1 MKKLYFMAG
10 LPRSGSTVLS
20 SILNQNPKIHS
31 GPSSPV
37 LSTMYVIE
45 NHLNNDELFYSYP
58 KVEQGK
64 KIISSIAKQYYSD
77 RDEKIIIDKNRAW
90 PSRIDYI
97 ENYLETKAKIICPV
111 RSVEDILC
119 SMIRMIRRNPYKE
132 GQDRINFIDEQLV
145 KLNISINDN
154 NRCEFIT
161 GPQGILGQSLK
172 ALSDALSNGYE
183 DRILLVEYDELVKD
197 PTKILKDIYSFIGE
211 DFYEHDFNNI
221 KNSFRERDLETYGI
235 EDMHE
240 VRDKL
245 SSVKINPREILT
257 EDILKKCEGINFWRK

>member
-37 LSTMYVIE
+37 LSTMYMIE
-45 NHLNNDELFYSYP
+45 NHLHNDELFYSYP
-58 KVEQGK
+58 KIEQGK
-64 KIISSIAKQYYSD
+64 KIISSIMAQYYSD
-77 RDEKIIIDKNRAW
+77 RNEEIIIDKNRAW
-90 PSRIDYI
+90 PLRVDYI
-97 ENYLETKAKIICPV
+97 ENYLETDAKIICPV

-145 KLNISINDN
+145 KLNISINDD
-154 NRCEFIT
+154 NRCNFIM

-172 ALSDALSNGYE
+172 ALSDCISSGYS
-183 DRILLVEYDELVKD
+183 DKILLVEYNALTHKPQEVFER
-197 PTKILKDIYSFIGE
+197 IYSFLGE
-211 DFYEHDFNNI
+211 DSYNHNFNDI
-221 KNSFRERDLETYGI
+221 KNTFRERDLETYGI
-235 EDMHE
+235 EDMHK
-240 VRDKL
+240 VRKTL
-245 SSVKINPREILT
+245 SYTYINPKEILS
-257 EDILKKCEGINFWRK
+257 EEILGKCKELNFWRK